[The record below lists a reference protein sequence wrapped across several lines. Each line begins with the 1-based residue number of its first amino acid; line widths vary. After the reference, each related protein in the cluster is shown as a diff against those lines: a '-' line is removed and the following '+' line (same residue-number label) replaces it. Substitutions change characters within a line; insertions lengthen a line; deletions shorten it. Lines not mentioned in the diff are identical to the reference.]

1 LKPLLAFLLLLTF
14 AGSLA
19 AAEALDELL
28 TALEPVAQL
37 SGEFTQQQYDDQ
49 GVPLGESRGTFA
61 LLRPDYFVWDIAAPD
76 SQLVIAGPEYL
87 WHHDRDLETVTRRG
101 VDAAGGITPLQI
113 LAGDRETI
121 AARLQVGREGE
132 AFLLQPVT
140 GEDVGFSRLL
150 LRFEG
155 GKIAGMDVL
164 DNLDQR
170 LVIEFSAVNL
180 DPALSPS
187 DFDFTPP
194 PDADLFY
201 HD

>member
-1 LKPLLAFLLLLTF
+1 MKPFLAFLLLLAS
-14 AGSLA
+14 AGPVA
-19 AAEALDELL
+19 ATEALDELL
-28 TALEPVAQL
+28 AALEPVAQIK
-37 SGEFTQQQYDDQ
+37 GEFTQQQYDDR
-49 GVPLGESRGTFA
+49 GAPLGESRGTFA
-61 LLRPDYFVWDIAAPD
+61 LLRPDYFAWDIAAPD

-121 AARLQVGREGE
+121 AARLSVSREGD

-155 GKIAGMDVL
+155 EAIAAMDVL

-180 DPALSPS
+180 DPGLAPS

-194 PDADLFY
+194 PGADLFY